1 MTTTRTTT
9 DTQQEDFSLPSF
21 GYSKVALVLTGSAVT
36 QVMPY
41 WIEWARKTMPQVEFR
56 IIMRESAYRFVT
68 RHGIESSSRSRIQND
83 TWTDEIIAE
92 HIDLAE
98 WADLILIY
106 PATLDYAS
114 RLAHGIT
121 DSPSLLAAVSTEAQ
135 VCIAP
140 SFPPRSIK
148 HPAIQEVLRKLRQPS
163 NYLVIDPVPGP
174 SESSDTALAWVPPN
188 FVSVLRTIEEHRAAR
203 LDSAYERAA

>member
-1 MTTTRTTT
+1 MTTDHQTTNPLE
-9 DTQQEDFSLPSF
+9 EDFSLPNF

-41 WIEWARKTMPQVEFR
+41 WIEWARKVLPKTEFR

-68 RHGIESSSRSRIQND
+68 RHGIESSARSRIQND
-83 TWTDEIIAE
+83 TWNDEIIAE
-92 HIDLAE
+92 HIDIAE

-106 PATLDYAS
+106 PATLDYTS

-121 DSPSLLAAVSTEAQ
+121 DSPSLLAAFATNAQ

-140 SFPPRSIK
+140 SFPPRSIG
-148 HPAIQEVLRKLRQPS
+148 HPTIEGIMEKLRAPD
-163 NYLVIDPVPGP
+163 NYQVIDPIPGP
-174 SESSDTALAWVPPN
+174 SESSDTALAWIPPT
-188 FVSVLRTIEEHRAAR
+188 FVSVLRSIERRRAKR
-203 LDSAYERAA
+203 LENEFEKAA

>member
-1 MTTTRTTT
+1 MTTGN
-9 DTQQEDFSLPSF
+9 QKKNPSEEDFSLPSF

-41 WIEWARKTMPQVEFR
+41 WIEWARKTLPETEFR

-68 RHGIESSSRSRIQND
+68 RHSIESSARSRIQND

-92 HIDLAE
+92 HIDIAE

-106 PATLDYAS
+106 PATLDYVS

-121 DSPSLLAAVSTEAQ
+121 DSPSLLAAFATNAQ
-135 VCIAP
+135 VCVAP
-140 SFPPRSIK
+140 AFPPRSHG
-148 HPAIQEVLRKLRQPS
+148 HPTINAIMEKLRAPD
-163 NYLVIDPVPGP
+163 NYQVIDPIPGP
-174 SESSDTALAWVPPN
+174 SESSDTALAWVPPT
-188 FVSVLRTIEEHRAAR
+188 FVSVLRQIEARRLARVENEYGKAA
-203 LDSAYERAA
+203 